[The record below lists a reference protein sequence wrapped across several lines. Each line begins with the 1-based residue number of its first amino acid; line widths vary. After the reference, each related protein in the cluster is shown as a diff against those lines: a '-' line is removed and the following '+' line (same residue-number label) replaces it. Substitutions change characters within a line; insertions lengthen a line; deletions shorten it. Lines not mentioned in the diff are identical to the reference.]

1 MNSRER
7 VLSAINY
14 QKPDRVPIDFGGHR
28 SSGISAITYAK
39 LKKALGIDTGDVYVY
54 DFIQQLAIIEPS
66 VLDALGSDVI
76 ELGRAYLLE
85 PDDWKVWELP
95 DGTPCKI
102 PWYVETFKEGDD
114 WFLLDREGNRSAV
127 QKKGCLYF
135 EQLYYPLSERGI
147 ENDDFSDLEQ
157 ILPLNM
163 WSAAPSPGAH
173 FDLANEKEFKLCEDG
188 AKALRASTDR
198 AIIGLF
204 GGNLFETPQFLYSA
218 ENYLFYLAA
227 FPEKVMELS
236 QKLTEIYLSNLERF
250 LAAVGDHIDI
260 ILFGDDL
267 GTNQGPM
274 IDPEMYRTFYK
285 PFHKIM
291 WTRVKELAPHLK
303 IQLHSCGGIEPFM
316 EDLIDAGLDMVNP
329 VQINA
334 HTMDPASIKGKYRGR
349 FCFWGGG
356 CNTQEVLN
364 RKSPDEVE
372 AHVKS
377 QLDIWKPY
385 EGFVFQQV
393 HNILGDVPVENIIRM
408 FETVHKDYKT
418 GK

>member
-7 VLSAINY
+7 VLAAINC
-14 QKPDRVPIDFGGHR
+14 QTPDRLAIDFGGHR
-28 SSGISAITYAK
+28 SSGISAIAYSK
-39 LKKALGIDTGDVYVY
+39 LKKELGIDSGDIYVY
-54 DFIQQLAIIEPS
+54 DMIQQLAIIELP
-66 VLDALGSDVI
+66 VLDALGVDVI
-76 ELGRAYLLE
+76 ELGRGFLLQKE
-85 PDDWKVWELP
+85 DWKDWELP

-102 PWYVETFKEGDD
+102 PAYIDIFKEEND
-114 WFLLDREGNRSAV
+114 WFLLDEKGNRSAV

-135 EQLYYPLSERGI
+135 EQLFYPLAKRGI
-147 ENDDFSDLEQ
+147 ENDDFADLEQ
-157 ILPLNM
+157 ILPQNM
-163 WSAAPSPGAH
+163 WSAAPSPGGH
-173 FDLANEKEFKLCEDG
+173 LDLENPEDFKAFADG
-188 AKALRASTDR
+188 AASLRASTDK

-204 GGNLFETPQFLYSA
+204 GGNLFETPQFLYNA

-227 FPEKVMELS
+227 YPEKVLELS
-236 QKLTEIYLSNLERF
+236 KKLTEIYLAGLERY

-267 GTNQGPM
+267 GSNQGPM

-303 IQLHSCGGIEPFM
+303 IQLHCCGGIEPFL
-316 EDLIDAGLDMVNP
+316 EDLIEAGLDMINP

-334 HTMDPASIKGKYRGR
+334 HTMEPVSLRKKYGGR

-364 RKSPDEVE
+364 QKSPDEVE
-372 AHVKS
+372 AHVKA
-377 QLDIWKPY
+377 QLDIWRPY
-385 EGFVFQQV
+385 DGFVFQQV

-408 FETVHKDYKT
+408 FETLHKDH
-418 GK
+418 